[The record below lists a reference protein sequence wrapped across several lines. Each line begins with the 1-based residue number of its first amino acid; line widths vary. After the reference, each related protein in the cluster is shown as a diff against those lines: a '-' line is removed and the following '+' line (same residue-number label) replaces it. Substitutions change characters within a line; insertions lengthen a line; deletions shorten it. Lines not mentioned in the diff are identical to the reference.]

1 MNPGNRWEFT
11 DDRGHLTVVPSRPA
25 RVVAYIQAGATLWDH
40 GLRPLGVFGSHHD
53 GAAPDPAKA
62 GELPLDEL
70 RDFGA
75 GSALDLDALLAA
87 EPDLVVAVSY
97 GGGQVYGIDPEAA
110 KRLEERLPVVVLDV
124 GKDRTFD
131 GIRDRF
137 TELARSLDAP
147 RPPAVAE
154 LDRAESRLRTA
165 AARPGAP
172 RVLALSAAD
181 PATAYLARPLTW
193 PDLRALGELGVTLIE
208 PEEGGG
214 ANWRTV
220 GWSEAAALE
229 PDIVLTDV
237 RANAEPRARLR
248 DSAHWRAVEERAR
261 IAPWNPEAPYS
272 HLAHARFLD
281 TVADAIEGVDGTNGA
296 DAAEGTDAP

>member
-11 DDRGHLTVVPSRPA
+11 DDRGHPTVVQNRPA
-25 RVVAYIQAGATLWDH
+25 RVVTYIQAGATLWDH

-53 GAAPDPAKA
+53 GGAPDPAKA
-62 GELPLDEL
+62 GELPLGEL

-75 GSALDLDALLAA
+75 GSALDLDALFEA
-87 EPDLVVAVSY
+87 EPDLVIAVSY

-137 TELARSLDAP
+137 TALARSLDAP
-147 RPPAVAE
+147 RPPAVAA
-154 LDRAESRLRTA
+154 LDRAESRLRVS

-181 PATAYLARPLTW
+181 PETAYLARPLTW
-193 PDLRALGELGVTLIE
+193 PDLRALGELGVDLIE

-214 ANWRTV
+214 ANWRTA

-237 RANAEPRARLR
+237 RANAAPRARLR
-248 DSAHWRAVEERAR
+248 DNAHWRAVEERAR
-261 IAPWNPEAPYS
+261 IVPWNPEVPYS
-272 HLAHARFLD
+272 HLAHARFLG
-281 TVADAIEGVDGTNGA
+281 TV
-296 DAAEGTDAP
+296 TDAVESVRAG

>member
-1 MNPGNRWEFT
+1 MNPGKSWEFT
-11 DDRGHLTVVPSRPA
+11 DDRGHLTVAPGRPA

-40 GLRPLGVFGSHHD
+40 GLRPLGIFGSHHD

-62 GELPLDEL
+62 GELPLDGL
-70 RDFGA
+70 RSFGA
-75 GSALDLDALLAA
+75 GSALDLDALHAA

-110 KRLEERLPVVVLDV
+110 KHLEERLPVVVLDV
-124 GKDRTFD
+124 GKDRTLD

-137 TELARSLDAP
+137 TSLAHALDAP
-147 RPPAVAE
+147 RPAAWAE
-154 LDRAESRLRTA
+154 LERAESRLRA
-165 AARPGAP
+165 AAGRPGAP

-181 PATAYLARPLTW
+181 SETAYLARPLTW
-193 PDLRALGELGVTLIE
+193 PDLRAVGELGVDLID

-220 GWSEAAALE
+220 TWAEAAALE
-229 PDIVLTDV
+229 PDVVLADV
-237 RANAEPRARLR
+237 RANAAPRARLL
-248 DSAHWRAVEERAR
+248 DNAHWRAIEERAR
-261 IAPWNPEAPYS
+261 IVAWNPEAPCS

-281 TVADAIEGVDGTNGA
+281 TVADAVGGSSTDGGS
-296 DAAEGTDAP
+296 GTGTE